1 MSTISFDAPEA
12 RSGYPSSKFL
22 TTNYYQTG
30 IKITVWTLG
39 LIVLCLAMVD
49 FYAQTHANET
59 GIALQSAQNE
69 KLEINEDLRISDID
83 KYIVGSPVVRTRP
96 ADKYTNMCKQM
107 KEYTWK
113 GFFKNYS
120 ISVYLGLGSD
130 PSVDYVHG
138 PGDLVKESNQK
149 SSSL

>member
-12 RSGYPSSKFL
+12 HTAYPSSKFL
-22 TTNYYQTG
+22 TAKFYQTG
-30 IKITVWTLG
+30 TKITVWTLG
-39 LIVLCLAMVD
+39 LTIFCLAMVD
-49 FYAQTHANET
+49 FYAQTHASET

-69 KLEINEDLRISDID
+69 KLEINEDLRISDIE
-83 KYIVGSPVVRTRP
+83 KYIVGSPVVQTRP
-96 ADKYTNMCKQM
+96 ADKHTNMCKEM

-120 ISVYLGLGSD
+120 ISVYLGLGVD

-138 PGDLVKESNQK
+138 PGDLVQESDQK